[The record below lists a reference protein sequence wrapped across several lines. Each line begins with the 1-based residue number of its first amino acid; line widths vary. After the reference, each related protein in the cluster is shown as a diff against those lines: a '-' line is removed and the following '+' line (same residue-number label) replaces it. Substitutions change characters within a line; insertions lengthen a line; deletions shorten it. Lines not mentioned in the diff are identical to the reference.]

1 MAAEGRWEKRENP
14 PAAVTVSGLKWVL
27 RGALV
32 YKKEEKH
39 YVAIEMSNLGQVWE
53 SDGDNV
59 RRKGDG
65 WEKGKGE
72 VVVMGLYV
80 WAWGEAKKYVGWK
93 WDKGVEQGGEA
104 RVAEE
109 EDGGLQWESAVEGGE
124 EGSGTRNTATKKEK
138 RSGDKEL

>member
-1 MAAEGRWEKRENP
+1 MAVEGRWEKGEKP
-14 PAAVTVSGLKWVL
+14 PSSVTVTGKKWML

-39 YVAIEMSNLGQVWE
+39 YVAVEMNNSGHVWE
-53 SDGDNV
+53 SDGENV
-59 RRKGDG
+59 RRKEGG

-80 WAWGEAKKYVGWK
+80 WAWGEAKKYIDRN
-93 WDKGVEQGGEA
+93 WDKGVNQGGGA
-104 RVAEE
+104 RAEGE

-124 EGSGTRNTATKKEK
+124 EGGGGGK
-138 RSGDKEL
+138 RGGGLETEA